1 MKQQGDPKAAEQL
14 QGEGTGP
21 SFPSCSH
28 LLSGRDSQI
37 PPLEFGSLTMGPPA
51 QGLTA
56 AGLETPFP
64 GFPPAPKSTRDRWGE
79 GGDAQR
85 HLPLSL
91 QASTPRRSTSAPP
104 DKAGRPA
111 PAAPEA
117 PAAPPHPQPRSR
129 HGLQARGSLAPSP
142 RSPPDVCA
150 GEEGGEIRPPGLA
163 QRHYLA
169 RAVAPACG
177 RARGHRAAGLGKS
190 SSSMGPPGP
199 PPPERPQQRRRTR
212 ERRCP
217 ELPERPQLPASAR
230 RAHTGA
236 RPRTLTHTRC
246 TLTAS
251 RPHPCAKEPRA
262 PRTGQGPHPVHDTPA
277 PARASRDL
285 LAEAGGPGG
294 RPSRR
299 PARPPGVPRHRE
311 VSVRPAPTPGREE
324 GAAPR
329 LGLARG
335 VGDGGTPITTTTH
348 PSPPFLQ
355 HKRLQTEPPSPC
367 NLPGARSFSTSAAP
381 GAAEPETGAGKA
393 PGCGAEIRAEAA
405 CRASGVPSRLPPP
418 SAPATARRR
427 PRPRLRPPSRPPPAA
442 EAQPVS

>member
-1 MKQQGDPKAAEQL
+1 
-14 QGEGTGP
+14 
-21 SFPSCSH
+21 
-28 LLSGRDSQI
+28 
-37 PPLEFGSLTMGPPA
+37 MGPPA

-64 GFPPAPKSTRDRWGE
+64 RFPPAPKSTRDRWGE

-91 QASTPRRSTSAPP
+91 QASTPRRPTRAPP
-104 DKAGRPA
+104 DKAGQPA
-111 PAAPEA
+111 PAAP
-117 PAAPPHPQPRSR
+117 AAPQPRSR
-129 HGLQARGSLAPSP
+129 HGLQARVSLAP
-142 RSPPDVCA
+142 
-150 GEEGGEIRPPGLA
+150 RPPVPSGWLRRRGGRRDKAARARPEALSGPGSRTGVRPGTRPRRSRPGKELLLNGAPRPAAPGAATAAA
-163 QRHYLA
+163 QRRCAPTRPDFRGAAPGRGAA
-169 RAVAPACG
+169 R
-177 RARGHRAAGLGKS
+177 S
-190 SSSMGPPGP
+190 SP
-199 PPPERPQQRRRTR
+199 
-212 ERRCP
+212 
-217 ELPERPQLPASAR
+217 SAR

-262 PRTGQGPHPVHDTPA
+262 PRTGQGPHPVHQTPA

-299 PARPPGVPRHRE
+299 PARPAGRGPRHRE
-311 VSVRPAPTPGREE
+311 VSVRPAPTPGGEE

-329 LGLARG
+329 LELARG
-335 VGDGGTPITTTTH
+335 VGDRGTPITTTTTH

-367 NLPGARSFSTSAAP
+367 YLPGARSSSTSAAP
-381 GAAEPETGAGKA
+381 GAAEPETRAGKA

-405 CRASGVPSRLPPP
+405 CRASGVPLGSHRPQRQQPPGAGP
-418 SAPATARRR
+418 AP
-427 PRPRLRPPSRPPPAA
+427 PPPAFPPSPGCRGA
-442 EAQPVS
+442 ARELSPPPARRTPGGGRAAGERR